1 MPTVIAVTQTL
12 YGKAPAMLLQRIAEG
27 DKSAVEECL
36 DTYGGLVWSIARRWS
51 ASKEDAE
58 DAVQDI
64 MLDLWKSAG
73 RYDSEVSSEATFV
86 ALVARRRLID
96 RRRRASGV
104 QYVSIDE
111 SIDQFASDDRM
122 VDHELELGEEA
133 QVAHGLLA
141 QLRDQEREVLQLA
154 IHDGLSHQQIA
165 SRTGMPLGTVKS
177 HIRRALAT
185 LKGLMTRAPMGNDG
199 GWR

>member
-1 MPTVIAVTQTL
+1 MPTVIAVTQTPH
-12 YGKAPAMLLQRIAEG
+12 GKAPAMLLQRIAEG
-27 DKSAVEECL
+27 DASAVEECL

-51 ASKEDAE
+51 ANKEDAE

-73 RYDSEVSSEATFV
+73 RYDSDVSSEATFV

-104 QYVSIDE
+104 QYVCIDD
-111 SIDQFASDDRM
+111 SIDQFASDDRLI
-122 VDHELELGEEA
+122 DQELEIGEEA
-133 QVAHGLLA
+133 QVAQGLLA
-141 QLRDQEREVLQLA
+141 QLRDREREVLQLA

-165 SRTGMPLGTVKS
+165 SQTGMPLGTVKS
-177 HIRRALAT
+177 HIRRALTT
-185 LKGLMTRAPMGNDG
+185 LKGLMTRAPLGSGG